1 MKSFRLRV
9 GPRVIASFALVLIVM
24 AVITSI
30 ALWRLRAV
38 HDMAEY
44 LVDDKLVKQQLAADL
59 MNAVNLNGLRAISI
73 AKSDSDEVAQ
83 YFESQLGAGDK
94 LVEDLRNKLFALQTN
109 DVERSMAARV
119 DQQHKA
125 YAAVLEQIF
134 KLKASGRTPE
144 VEQLLGSQLE
154 PKLGEF
160 TLGIRTLLDYEKA
173 QAKSIAAESDQIYKD
188 SLITLTSLGGLSI
201 AIGAVL
207 AWLLTR
213 SIVTP
218 LREAVKL
225 ATAVAQGDLTQQITV
240 HSKDE
245 TGQLMQA
252 LKDMNQS
259 LGRIV
264 GEVRVVTATVATAS
278 DEIAAGNL
286 DLSSRTEQQA
296 SSLEE
301 TASSMEEMT
310 AIVKQNAENAR
321 RANQLTV
328 SASDVADRGGMVV
341 SQVVDTMASINQSSR
356 KIVDIIGVIEGIAF
370 QTNIL
375 ALNAAVEAARAGE
388 QGRGF
393 AVVAAEVRT
402 LAQRSAG
409 AAKEIKSLIDD
420 SVGKVDAGSKLVGEA
435 GSTMDEIVGSIRCLT
450 GIMADIM
457 AASQEQSAGIDQV
470 NQAIGQIDLVTQKN
484 ASLVEEAAAASQM
497 MQDRAGNL
505 AQVVSVFKLDGR
517 PTAATMP
524 VALHLGLA
532 TRPPRKK

>member
-9 GPRVIASFALVLIVM
+9 GPRVVASFTLVLIVM
-24 AVITSI
+24 ALITSI

-38 HDMAEY
+38 HDMADY
-44 LVDDKLVKQQLAADL
+44 LVNDKLVKQQLAADL

-83 YFESQLGAGDK
+83 YFAGQLGAGDK
-94 LVEDLRNKLFALQTN
+94 LIEETRNRLFALQTN
-109 DVERSMAARV
+109 DVERSMAARI

-134 KLKASGRTPE
+134 KLKASGRTLE
-144 VEQLLGSQLE
+144 VEQLLGAQLE

-173 QAKSIAAESDQIYKD
+173 QTNRIAVESDQIYKD
-188 SLITLTSLGGLSI
+188 SLITLISLGGLSI

-225 ATAVAQGDLTQQITV
+225 ATAVAQGDLTRQITV
-240 HSKDE
+240 HSEDE
-245 TGQLMQA
+245 TGRLMQA

-259 LGRIV
+259 LASIV
-264 GEVRVVTATVATAS
+264 GEVRVVTDTIATAS
-278 DEIAAGNL
+278 DEIAGGNL

-296 SSLEE
+296 SSLQE

-310 AIVKQNAENAR
+310 SIVKQNAENAR
-321 RANQLTV
+321 QANQLTV
-328 SASDVADRGGMVV
+328 SASDVADRGGRVV
-341 SQVVDTMASINQSSR
+341 SRVVDTMASINQSSR

-393 AVVAAEVRT
+393 AVVAAEVRM

-409 AAKEIKSLIDD
+409 AAKEIKGLIDD

-435 GSTMDEIVGSIRCLT
+435 GSTMDEIVGSIRRLT
-450 GIMADIM
+450 VIMADIM

-470 NQAIGQIDLVTQKN
+470 NQAIGQIDHLTQKN
-484 ASLVEEAAAASQM
+484 ASLVEEAAAASQL
-497 MQDRAGNL
+497 MQDRARDL
-505 AQVVSVFKLDGR
+505 AQAVSAFKLDGR
-517 PTAATMP
+517 ATAAMMP
-524 VALHLGLA
+524 LVL
-532 TRPPRKK
+532 